1 MVRDTTSEASRAMV
15 KLKLNGLKSSPTI
28 PPTSATG
35 RNTATV
41 VIVAEVIAPATSF
54 TASIMA
60 RFFGSP

>member
-1 MVRDTTSEASRAMV
+1 M

-28 PPTSATG
+28 PPTRATG

-41 VIVAEVIAPATSF
+41 VIVAEVIAPATSL